1 MSSWRYFG
9 SKRKEEFESDL
20 TPKELLDR
28 LYDYQEVFGEEFG
41 IKELLMLEDIR
52 SKALIA
58 EAINDA
64 PEFLFD
70 QLGLMQNDCGVGT
83 ITGALSDLAD
93 AVQQIADN
101 Q

>member
-1 MSSWRYFG
+1 
-9 SKRKEEFESDL
+9 
-20 TPKELLDR
+20 
-28 LYDYQEVFGEEFG
+28 
-41 IKELLMLEDIR
+41 MLEDIR

-58 EAINDA
+58 EAINDV

>member
-1 MSSWRYFG
+1 MSSWRNFG
-9 SKRKEEFESDL
+9 SERKEAFERKL
-20 TPKELLDR
+20 TPEELQDK
-28 LYDYQEVFGEEFG
+28 LYDYQEALGEDFG

-64 PEFLFD
+64 PEFLLD
-70 QLGLMQNDCGVGT
+70 QVGLMRNGYSVGT
-83 ITGALSDLAD
+83 ISGALSDLAE

-101 Q
+101 R